1 MQTELENLQRQ
12 IRLSD
17 VIDVLM
23 AQSLQLMEIVNKN
36 QKEVNR
42 LKKEQDKL
50 KLRSSDDVKG
60 GWEYDYAQAIYDY
73 LLLY

>member
-23 AQSLQLMEIVNKN
+23 AQSLQLMDIVNKN

-42 LKKEQDKL
+42 LKKEQDEL
-50 KLRSSDDVKG
+50 KSSQQTVD
-60 GWEYDYAQAIYDY
+60 E
-73 LLLY
+73 LYTASEHMARNS

>member
-1 MQTELENLQRQ
+1 MQTEINKMQRH
-12 IRLSD
+12 IRISD

-23 AQSLQLMEIVNKN
+23 AQSTQLIEMVNKN

-60 GWEYDYAQAIYDY
+60 GW
-73 LLLY
+73 

>member
-12 IRLSD
+12 IRISD

-23 AQSLQLMEIVNKN
+23 AQSLQLMDIVNKN
-36 QKEVNR
+36 QAEVNR

-50 KLRSSDDVKG
+50 KVGK
-60 GWEYDYAQAIYDY
+60 
-73 LLLY
+73 

>member
-1 MQTELENLQRQ
+1 MQTIEKLQRQ
-12 IRLSD
+12 LRISD

-23 AQSLQLMEIVNKN
+23 AQSLQLMDIVNKN

-50 KLRSSDDVKG
+50 KSAIKG
-60 GWEYDYAQAIYDY
+60 QQIADNISEVA
-73 LLLY
+73 

>member
-42 LKKEQDKL
+42 LKKEQAKL
-50 KLRSSDDVKG
+50 ESNLG
-60 GWEYDYAQAIYDY
+60 EITI
-73 LLLY
+73 

>member
-1 MQTELENLQRQ
+1 MYTQLENLNKQ
-12 IRLSD
+12 IRISD

-42 LKKEQDKL
+42 LKMEQEKL
-50 KLRSSDDVKG
+50 KEV
-60 GWEYDYAQAIYDY
+60 A
-73 LLLY
+73 

>member
-42 LKKEQDKL
+42 LKKEQAELESKL
-50 KLRSSDDVKG
+50 G
-60 GWEYDYAQAIYDY
+60 EITI
-73 LLLY
+73 

>member
-1 MQTELENLQRQ
+1 MQTLDKLQRQ
-12 IRLSD
+12 IRISD

-42 LKKEQDKL
+42 LKMEQEKL
-50 KLRSSDDVKG
+50 KEV
-60 GWEYDYAQAIYDY
+60 A
-73 LLLY
+73 

>member
-12 IRLSD
+12 IRISD

-23 AQSLQLMEIVNKN
+23 SQTLQLMDIVNKN

-42 LKKEQDKL
+42 LKAEQEKL
-50 KLRSSDDVKG
+50 KSAIKG
-60 GWEYDYAQAIYDY
+60 QEIADNISEVA
-73 LLLY
+73 